1 MSTLNIHFSCNYDMI
16 TLHSSTASIYFRSH
30 ELHNSVIF
38 VFATK
43 VILEGQP
50 YAFNC

>member
-1 MSTLNIHFSCNYDMI
+1 MI
-16 TLHSSTASIYFRSH
+16 KMHSSTTNIYFRSH

-43 VILEGQP
+43 IILERQP
-50 YAFNC
+50 YEFNLFMCDLN